1 MVRDT
6 AEAGLKRQF
15 IRLDDEDCVC
25 KINKRDN
32 DVFNTFK
39 KELAVFSIDGRL
51 REVLVTSMV
60 L

>member
-1 MVRDT
+1 MRDT